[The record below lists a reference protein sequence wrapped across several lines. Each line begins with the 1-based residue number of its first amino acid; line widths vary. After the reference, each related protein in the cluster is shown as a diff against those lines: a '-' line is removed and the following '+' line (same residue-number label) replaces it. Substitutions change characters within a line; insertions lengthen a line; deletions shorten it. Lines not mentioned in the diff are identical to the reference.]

1 MYKKRYKNFICQG
14 SNHLKI
20 FLVTT
25 LCNKKSL
32 RSTSR
37 WREIIHR
44 QSIQSEQ
51 NRIGK
56 FCQYFF
62 SGEFESIF
70 VSKKSTKP
78 QSCFSQ
84 DLCPQMAS
92 YSRLWAQYLFGH
104 NKMAGVVGI
113 EPTSKVLETPILP
126 LNHTPIIEGKHPS
139 IMVRQQGLEPR
150 TDRLW
155 AGCSNQLSYWR
166 TNVSV
171 F

>member
-1 MYKKRYKNFICQG
+1 MYKNWSKNFVANWVRIPLI
-14 SNHLKI
+14 S
-20 FLVTT
+20 FLSSWNEIKKACDQFLTQE
-25 LCNKKSL
+25 KSL
-32 RSTSR
+32 TGICAIYTTTD
-37 WREIIHR
+37 WKILLI
-44 QSIQSEQ
+44 
-51 NRIGK
+51 
-56 FCQYFF
+56 FF

-70 VSKKSTKP
+70 VSKISTEG
-78 QSCFSQ
+78 QSCFLQ
-84 DLCPQMAS
+84 DLCPQMAL
-92 YSRLWAQYLFGH
+92 YSRLWAWYLFCQW
-104 NKMAGVVGI
+104 KMAGVVGI

-166 TNVSV
+166 TNVSA